1 MAYHLNIIRQEYG
14 RRTLLHDLR
23 QDYAAGR
30 IHGFL
35 GENGAGKTTLFRCMA
50 GRLPFEGEPMFS
62 PETRVGFLPAELY
75 MYPMITGR
83 EFLQFYVT
91 ARGLSWDAARLERL
105 NAAFEL
111 PLDEYAEVYST
122 GMLKKLYLMG
132 LLLQDNAVLLLDEPF
147 NGLDFRS
154 SAFVTALL
162 TEYRR
167 RGQTVF
173 VASHDLDHLLSY
185 ADTLSWLRC
194 GTMTYYPDRT
204 AFEDVRQAIR
214 REAAERVQGADLL

>member
-14 RRTLLHDLR
+14 RRILLHDLR

-35 GENGAGKTTLFRCMA
+35 GENGVGKTTLFRCMA
-50 GRLPFEGEPMFS
+50 GRLSFEGEPMFS

-91 ARGLSWDAARLERL
+91 A
-105 NAAFEL
+105 
-111 PLDEYAEVYST
+111 
-122 GMLKKLYLMG
+122 
-132 LLLQDNAVLLLDEPF
+132 
-147 NGLDFRS
+147 
-154 SAFVTALL
+154 LL

-185 ADTLSWLRC
+185 ADTLSWLRS
-194 GTMTYYPDRT
+194 GTMTCYPDRT

-214 REAAERVQGADLL
+214 REAAERVEGADLL

>member
-1 MAYHLNIIRQEYG
+1 MKRALTAYRLYLGLRLRSVARLFGALPVVAKVLFAVIAVAVGYG
-14 RRTLLHDLR
+14 LHRAELPHEAT
-23 QDYAAGR
+23 AAGWAV
-30 IHGFL
+30 GVFVAV
-35 GENGAGKTTLFRCMA
+35 GAGVCRI
-50 GRLPFEGEPMFS
+50 GR
-62 PETRVGFLPAELY
+62 TEL
-75 MYPMITGR
+75 
-83 EFLQFYVT
+83 
-91 ARGLSWDAARLERL
+91 A
-105 NAAFEL
+105 
-111 PLDEYAEVYST
+111 
-122 GMLKKLYLMG
+122 
-132 LLLQDNAVLLLDEPF
+132 LLDEPF

-194 GTMTYYPDRT
+194 GTMTYYPDRSV
-204 AFEDVRQAIR
+204 FEDVRQAIR

>member
-1 MAYHLNIIRQEYG
+1 MKRVLTAYRLYLG
-14 RRTLLHDLR
+14 LR
-23 QDYAAGR
+23 LR
-30 IHGFL
+30 
-35 GENGAGKTTLFRCMA
+35 
-50 GRLPFEGEPMFS
+50 S
-62 PETRVGFLPAELY
+62 V
-75 MYPMITGR
+75 
-83 EFLQFYVT
+83 
-91 ARGLSWDAARLERL
+91 ARLFGAL
-105 NAAFEL
+105 PVVAKVLFAAIAVAVGYGLHRSEL
-111 PLDEYAEVYST
+111 PHEASVVGWAVGVFVAVGT
-122 GMLKKLYLMG
+122 GVCRMG
-132 LLLQDNAVLLLDEPF
+132 RTELALLDEPF

>member
-30 IHGFL
+30 MHGFL

-50 GRLPFEGEPMFS
+50 GRLSFEGEPMFS
-62 PETRVGFLPAELY
+62 PETRV
-75 MYPMITGR
+75 
-83 EFLQFYVT
+83 YVT
-91 ARGLSWDAARLERL
+91 ARGLPYDAARLERL

>member
-23 QDYAAGR
+23 QDYAEGR

-83 EFLQFYVT
+83 E
-91 ARGLSWDAARLERL
+91 
-105 NAAFEL
+105 
-111 PLDEYAEVYST
+111 
-122 GMLKKLYLMG
+122 
-132 LLLQDNAVLLLDEPF
+132 
-147 NGLDFRS
+147 
-154 SAFVTALL
+154 
-162 TEYRR
+162 
-167 RGQTVF
+167 
-173 VASHDLDHLLSY
+173 
-185 ADTLSWLRC
+185 
-194 GTMTYYPDRT
+194 
-204 AFEDVRQAIR
+204 
-214 REAAERVQGADLL
+214 